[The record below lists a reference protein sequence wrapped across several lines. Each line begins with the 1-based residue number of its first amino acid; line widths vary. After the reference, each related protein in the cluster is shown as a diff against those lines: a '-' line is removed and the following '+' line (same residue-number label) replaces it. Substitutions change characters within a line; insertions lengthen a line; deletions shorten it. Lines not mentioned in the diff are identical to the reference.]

1 MPLPHFNR
9 GDLDGFFGLFVDN
22 LLQLMLIGL
31 LGPVIC
37 GFTPELIAEHILPG
51 AALSVLFGNLF
62 YAREARRLAV
72 RTGRTD
78 ITALPYGIN
87 TVSLLAFM
95 FLVIGPVYHETGDP
109 VLAWKVGLFACFVN
123 AAMELAGAFG
133 ADWLRRN
140 TPRAA
145 LLSALAGI
153 ALTFIGMGFVFQI
166 YAAPGIALIP
176 MMLILAVYA
185 SKRSLPLG
193 LPGGLFAVL
202 TGMAIAWLLRAGGWM
217 AGAPVLPT
225 APIGLHL
232 PQPVVGSMLE
242 LIASPL
248 GWKYFAVIFPMGL
261 LNIIGSLQNLES
273 AEAAGDRYE
282 TRPALLANGIG
293 SLVAASFGSAFPTTI
308 YIGHPAWKA
317 MGAGTGYSVLNGL
330 AISLLCFTGAYA
342 WVLQIV
348 PVEATLGILLWIGLI
363 ITAQA
368 FQETPRRHALAVS
381 FGMVPSL
388 AAWALL
394 LIETALRVAGSSLF
408 AVSDRFGGDLHIYGL
423 IALSQGFVF
432 TSTILAAVLTFII
445 DRRFD
450 KAAAWTLGAAAL
462 SFFGIIHAYAL
473 TPQGVQNRFGLN
485 AAPEFAACYAA
496 SALILW
502 LLHVGAQRQR
512 EASHPAADPSA

>member
-1 MPLPHFNR
+1 MPLPHFTR

-31 LGPVIC
+31 LGPVVC
-37 GFTPELIAEHILPG
+37 GFTPELIAERILPG

-62 YAREARRLAV
+62 YARQARRLAA
-72 RTGRTD
+72 RSGRAD
-78 ITALPYGIN
+78 VTALPYGIN

-95 FLVIGPVYHETGDP
+95 FLVIGPVYRETGDP
-109 VLAWKVGLFACFVN
+109 VLAWKVGLFACFLN
-123 AAMELAGAFG
+123 AGMELVGAFG

-140 TPRAA
+140 TPRSA

-166 YAAPGIALIP
+166 YAAPGLALLP

-193 LPGGLFAVL
+193 LPGGLVAVL
-202 TGMAIAWLLRAGGWM
+202 SGMVIAWVLHAGGWI
-217 AGAPVLPT
+217 AAAPVPPA

-232 PQPVVGSMLE
+232 PQPVISAMLE
-242 LIASPL
+242 LIGSPL
-248 GWKYFAVIFPMGL
+248 GWKYLAVLFPMGL

-282 TRPALLANGIG
+282 TRPSLLANGVG

-308 YIGHPAWKA
+308 YIGHPAWKT

-330 AISLLCFTGAYA
+330 AMSLLCFTGAYA
-342 WVLQIV
+342 WVLRIV

-388 AAWALL
+388 SAWALL

-408 AVSDRFGGDLHIYGL
+408 TVADRFGGDLHIYGL

-432 TSTILAAVLTFII
+432 TSTILAAVLAFII

-450 KAAAWTLGAAAL
+450 RAAAWTLGAAAL
-462 SFFGIIHAYAL
+462 SFFGVIHAYAL

-485 AAPEFAACYAA
+485 AAPEFAVCYAA
-496 SALILW
+496 SALMLW
-502 LLHVGAQRQR
+502 LLHLGAQRQR
-512 EASHPAADPSA
+512 EAPHPPADR